1 MHNAGL
7 ELVTIH
13 DRPKAASS
21 GNTTISSMP
30 KFPVVLQTNRSARSA
45 KIQASDSA
53 AASTLS
59 QNKQDLLAED
69 ERSTSMT
76 INKKDGKMIIALEGR
91 IDTNNAPQTEKE
103 IFGAVEGKA
112 GDIIIDAAK
121 LEYISSAG
129 LRVLMKLRKSINKEL
144 PVINVSRDVYDIFE
158 TTGFTELLD
167 VRKAMREL
175 NIDGCVQIASGG
187 QGRIYRIDDETI
199 VKVFCNGGII
209 PLDYVQEEL
218 NNAKAAFVAGVP
230 TAISF
235 DTVKCGEY
243 YGIIYEMIN
252 SKTLSKAVVDE
263 PEKIEAF
270 AERYAA
276 FIKDFQSIH
285 VPDGKFKQSR
295 DIYNQKIEALRT
307 YITEDE
313 LAVMHEIAD
322 SIPVTD
328 TLIHGDPHSGN
339 IMIKDDELMF
349 IDMTEI
355 CYGPKFLDNGA
366 IFRDLVSAS
375 QTTPEAC
382 EQSMGLPAPLAAKLG
397 HLFFMKYSGI
407 TDPEKLG
414 EYLKTA
420 GLACAFNIGANIG
433 AYALTNEMAKQKL
446 PGVVERIIRGVIIPN
461 KDALK
466 YLLSAQQ

>member
-1 MHNAGL
+1 
-7 ELVTIH
+7 
-13 DRPKAASS
+13 
-21 GNTTISSMP
+21 
-30 KFPVVLQTNRSARSA
+30 
-45 KIQASDSA
+45 
-53 AASTLS
+53 
-59 QNKQDLLAED
+59 
-69 ERSTSMT
+69 MT
-76 INKKDGKMIIALEGR
+76 INNKDGKMIIALEGR
-91 IDTNNAPQTEKE
+91 IDTNNAAQTESE
-103 IFGAVEGKA
+103 IFAAVDGVSGA
-112 GDIIIDAAK
+112 DIIIDAEK

-129 LRVLMKLRKSINKEL
+129 LRVLMKLRKSIGKPL

-158 TTGFTELLD
+158 TTGFTELFD
-167 VRKAMREL
+167 VQKTMREL

-349 IDMTEI
+349 IDMTEVS
-355 CYGPKFLDNGA
+355 YGPKCLDNGA
-366 IFRDLVSAS
+366 IFRDLISAA
-375 QTTPEAC
+375 QNTPEAC
-382 EQSMGLPAPLAAKLG
+382 EHNMGLPAQLSAQLG
-397 HLFFMKYSGI
+397 QLFFMKYSGI
-407 TDPEKLG
+407 SDPAQLG

-420 GLACAFNIGANIG
+420 GLVSAFNIGANIG
-433 AYALTNEMAKQKL
+433 AYAAVNEMARQKM
-446 PGVVERIIRGVIIPN
+446 PGVVERLIRGVIIPN

>member
-1 MHNAGL
+1 
-7 ELVTIH
+7 
-13 DRPKAASS
+13 
-21 GNTTISSMP
+21 
-30 KFPVVLQTNRSARSA
+30 
-45 KIQASDSA
+45 
-53 AASTLS
+53 
-59 QNKQDLLAED
+59 
-69 ERSTSMT
+69 MT
-76 INKKDGKMIIALEGR
+76 INEQNGKVTIALEGR
-91 IDTNNAPQTEKE
+91 IDTNNALQTEKE
-103 IFGAVEGKA
+103 IFGALEGKS

-129 LRVLMKLRKSINKEL
+129 LRVLMKLRKSIGKPM

-167 VRKAMREL
+167 VKKAMREL
-175 NIDGCVQIASGG
+175 SIDGCVQIASGG

-252 SKTLSKAVVDE
+252 SKTLSKAVADE
-263 PEKIEAF
+263 PEKIESF

-295 DIYNQKIEALRT
+295 DIYNQNIEALRT

-339 IMIKDDELMF
+339 IMIRDDELMF
-349 IDMTEI
+349 IDMTEV
-355 CYGPKFLDNGA
+355 CYGPKCLDNGA

-382 EQSMGLPAPLAAKLG
+382 EQSMGLPATLAAKLG

-433 AYALTNEMAKQKL
+433 AYALTNEMAKKKL
-446 PGVVERIIRGVIIPN
+446 PYVIEGVIRRTIIPN

-466 YLLSAQQ
+466 YLLSAQ